1 MLAEQLINGLV
12 LGAMYALI
20 AIGYSLV
27 FGVLDK
33 LTFAHSEIFMFG
45 GYVGVATVALGVPIW
60 WAIPAVILIA
70 GCLGLLVEFVSF
82 RKFTTPDG
90 HITAALSSFAI
101 GIVLIDL
108 TQKIWGTDPVDLGIP
123 RSFYTASVAIWGI
136 RLAYIKLAIFGTTLA
151 IMVGLQLLIMK
162 SRIGRNI
169 RAVAESTVS
178 ATLLGIDVK
187 RVTQQTF
194 FIASALAGIAGLML
208 AMRGGFADS
217 NVGLSFALK
226 ALAIMAIGG
235 MGDVRG
241 AMIGGLA
248 IGMLEALAFQ
258 FDLGK
263 LSEVLVWALMIAVL
277 LVRPTGLLGRALA
290 REVRA

>member
-45 GYVGVATVALGVPIW
+45 GYVGVATVALGAPVW
-60 WAIPAVILIA
+60 WAIPAVIAVA
-70 GCLGLLVEFVSF
+70 GGLGLVTEYVSF
-82 RKFTTPDG
+82 RKFATPDG
-90 HITAALSSFAI
+90 HITAALSSFAL
-101 GIVLIDL
+101 GIVMIDL
-108 TQKIWGTDPVDLGIP
+108 TQKWWGTDPVDLGIP
-123 RSFYTASVAIWGI
+123 REIYTASITVAGI
-136 RLAYIKLAIFGTTLA
+136 RLAWIKLAILAATLA
-151 IMVGLQLLIMK
+151 IMVGLQLMITR
-162 SRIGRNI
+162 SRTGRNI
-169 RAVAESTVS
+169 RAVAESTTVAS
-178 ATLLGIDVK
+178 LLGIDVK
-187 RVTQQTF
+187 YVTQQTF

-208 AMRGGFADS
+208 AMRGGYADS
-217 NVGLSFALK
+217 SVGFSFALK

-241 AMIGGLA
+241 AMIGGLV
-248 IGMLEALAFQ
+248 IGVLEGLAFQ
-258 FDLGK
+258 FGLGK

-277 LVRPTGLLGRALA
+277 LVKPTGLLGRALA
-290 REVRA
+290 REMRA

>member
-1 MLAEQLINGLV
+1 MRR
-12 LGAMYALI
+12 
-20 AIGYSLV
+20 LV
-27 FGVLDK
+27 F
-33 LTFAHSEIFMFG
+33 FA
-45 GYVGVATVALGVPIW
+45 VAVVAGLPR
-60 WAIPAVILIA
+60 IA
-70 GCLGLLVEFVSF
+70 S
-82 RKFTTPDG
+82 
-90 HITAALSSFAI
+90 
-101 GIVLIDL
+101 
-108 TQKIWGTDPVDLGIP
+108 
-123 RSFYTASVAIWGI
+123 ASHW
-136 RLAYIKLAIFGTTLA
+136 LAYIKLAIFGTTLA

-241 AMIGGLA
+241 AMVGGLA
-248 IGMLEALAFQ
+248 IGVLEALAFQ

>member
-33 LTFAHSEIFMFG
+33 LTFAHSEIFMVG
-45 GYVGVATVALGVPIW
+45 GYVGVATAALGMPVW
-60 WAIPAVILIA
+60 WAIPFAIVIA
-70 GCLGLLVEFVSF
+70 GILGLIVEYVSF
-82 RKFTTPDG
+82 RKFNTPDG
-90 HITAALSSFAI
+90 HITAALSSFAV
-101 GIVLIDL
+101 GIVMIDL
-108 TQKIWGTDPVDLGIP
+108 VQKVWGTDPVDLDIP
-123 RSFYTASVAIWGI
+123 RSIYTAGITAWGI
-136 RLAYIKLAIFGTTLA
+136 RLAWIKLAILGTTLA
-151 IMVGLQLLIMK
+151 IMVGLQLMIMK

-169 RAVAESTVS
+169 RAVAESGTAS
-178 ATLLGIDVK
+178 ALLGIDVK

-194 FIASALAGIAGLML
+194 FIASALAAVAGLML
-208 AMRGGFADS
+208 ALRGGFADS
-217 NVGLSFALK
+217 NVGLGFALK

-241 AMIGGLA
+241 AMLGGLA
-248 IGMLEALAFQ
+248 IGVLEALAFQ

-263 LSEVLVWALMIAVL
+263 FSEVLVWGLMIAVL
-277 LVRPTGLLGRALA
+277 LVRPTGLFGRATA
-290 REVRA
+290 RELRA